1 MKKTKLNIRLL
12 LAFAAVMLMTASCIT
27 PKKINYLQDMVA
39 DVGIPLN
46 EKFEAVIV
54 PYDELTIRVYNNGTD
69 ESELLAPFNVMSG
82 RMDNNNTNQGG
93 LGYLVDVNGNI
104 IFPILG
110 ELHVEGMTRLEL
122 QDHIKKLLVDGGH
135 LNDPLVSVRFRNF
148 KIFFLSHS
156 GGKVLNITNER
167 CTFLEALAQGS
178 ALGMYTRR
186 DKVAVMR
193 EVNGNMV
200 IHYMDPR
207 SSDIFNDE
215 FFLLQQNDIIIT
227 RPFGRVYL
235 NEALS
240 NWGWIVS
247 LVTSI
252 SSLAVLVWGWIDRVK
267 DK

>member
-1 MKKTKLNIRLL
+1 MRIKTYLILFL
-12 LAFAAVMLMTASCIT
+12 AAVLFLLPSCVT

-54 PYDELTIRVYNNGTD
+54 PYDELTIRIYDNGSD
-69 ESELLAPFNVMSG
+69 DSELIKPFNVMSG
-82 RMDNNNTNQGG
+82 RADNNNSQSM
-93 LGYLVDVNGNI
+93 GYLVDVNGNI

-122 QDHIKKLLVDGGH
+122 QNHIKKLLIDGGH
-135 LNDPLVSVRFRNF
+135 LKDPLVSVRFRNF

-156 GGKVLNITNER
+156 GGHVLNITNER
-167 CTFLEALAQGS
+167 CTFLEALAAGS
-178 ALGMYTRR
+178 ALGLYTRR
-186 DKVAVMR
+186 DKVGVMR

-207 SSDIFNDE
+207 SSNIFNDE

-227 RPFGRVYL
+227 RPFARIYI
-235 NEALS
+235 NEAMS

-247 LVTSI
+247 VVTSV
-252 SSLAVLVWGWIDRVK
+252 SSLAILIMSWVDRAK
-267 DK
+267 NR

>member
-1 MKKTKLNIRLL
+1 MKKNRYLIFL
-12 LAFAAVMLMTASCIT
+12 LAAVLFMLSSCIT
-27 PKKINYLQDMVA
+27 PKKINYLQDMIA

-46 EKFEAVIV
+46 DKFEAVIV
-54 PYDELTIRVYNNGTD
+54 PYDELTIRIYDNGSD
-69 ESELLAPFNVMSG
+69 DSDLIKPFNVISG
-82 RMDNNNTNQGG
+82 TNENVANNQNGF
-93 LGYLVDVNGNI
+93 GYLVDVNGNI

-110 ELHVEGMTRLEL
+110 ELHVEGMTRLQL

-148 KIFFLSHS
+148 KIFFLSHD
-156 GGKVLNITNER
+156 GGRVLNVTNER

-178 ALGMYTRR
+178 ALGLYTRR

-227 RPFGRVYL
+227 RPFGRVYV
-235 NEALS
+235 NEAMA

-252 SSLAVLVWGWIDRVK
+252 SSLALIVWNLIDRTK

>member
-1 MKKTKLNIRLL
+1 MKKKRYFILSLFV
-12 LAFAAVMLMTASCIT
+12 AFLFMLPACIT

-46 EKFEAVIV
+46 DKFEAVIV
-54 PYDELTIRVYNNGTD
+54 PYDELNIRIYNNGTD
-69 ESELLAPFNVMSG
+69 DSELLKPFNVIGGNIENASNANM
-82 RMDNNNTNQGG
+82 G

-148 KIFFLSHS
+148 KVFFLSHD
-156 GGKVLNITNER
+156 GGRVLNITNER

-178 ALGMYTRR
+178 ALGLYTRR
-186 DKVAVMR
+186 DKVGVMR
-193 EVNGNMV
+193 EVDGNMV

-227 RPFGRVYL
+227 RPFGRVYI

-247 LVTSI
+247 FVTSI
-252 SSLAVLVWGWIDRVK
+252 SSLAVLVWGLVERAK

>member
-1 MKKTKLNIRLL
+1 MRKNKYLILL
-12 LAFAAVMLMTASCIT
+12 LTAVMLVMSSCIT

-46 EKFEAVIV
+46 DKFEAVIV
-54 PYDELTIRVYNNGTD
+54 PYDELTIRIYDNGSD
-69 ESELLAPFNVMSG
+69 DSELIKPFNVMSG
-82 RMDNNNTNQGG
+82 RADNNTNQS

-104 IFPILG
+104 VFPILG
-110 ELHVEGMTRLEL
+110 ELHVEGMTRLQL

-178 ALGMYTRR
+178 ALGLYTRR
-186 DKVAVMR
+186 DKVGVMR

-227 RPFGRVYL
+227 RPFGRVYIS
-235 NEALS
+235 EAMA
-240 NWGWIVS
+240 NWGWVVS

-252 SSLAVLVWGWIDRVK
+252 SSLALIVWNLIDRTNK
-267 DK
+267 Q

>member
-1 MKKTKLNIRLL
+1 MKKRYLIFSLIAVLFLL
-12 LAFAAVMLMTASCIT
+12 SACIT
-27 PKKINYLQDMVA
+27 SKKVNYLQDMVA

-46 EKFEAVIV
+46 DKFEAVIV
-54 PYDELTIRVYNNGTD
+54 PYDELTIRIFDNGSD
-69 ESELLAPFNVMSG
+69 DSELIKPFNVMSG
-82 RMDNNNTNQGG
+82 RIENSGSNQGI
-93 LGYLVDVNGNI
+93 GYLVDVNGNI

-110 ELHVEGMTRLEL
+110 EIHAEGMTRLQL
-122 QDHIKKLLVDGGH
+122 QEHIKKLLVDGGH

-156 GGKVLNITNER
+156 GGKVLNVTNER
-167 CTFLEALAQGS
+167 CTFLEALAEGS
-178 ALGMYTRR
+178 ALGLYTRR
-186 DKVAVMR
+186 DKVGVMR

-227 RPFGRVYL
+227 RPFARVYI

-240 NWGWIVS
+240 NWGWVVS

-252 SSLAVLVWGWIDRVK
+252 SSLAMLVFTWVSYK
-267 DK
+267 NKTN

>member
-1 MKKTKLNIRLL
+1 MKNFKYLIFIL
-12 LAFAAVMLMTASCIT
+12 FALSISSCVT

-54 PYDELTIRVYNNGTD
+54 PYDELTIRIYNNGTD

-82 RMDNNNTNQGG
+82 RVDNNSNQGG

-104 IFPILG
+104 VFPILG
-110 ELHVEGMTRLEL
+110 ELHVEGMTRLQL

-148 KIFFLSHS
+148 KIYFLSHS

-186 DKVAVMR
+186 DKVGVMR

-207 SSDIFNDE
+207 SSEIFNDE
-215 FFLLQQNDIIIT
+215 FFLLQQNDIILT
-227 RPFGRVYL
+227 RPFARTYIR
-235 NEALS
+235 EALT
-240 NWGWIVS
+240 NWGWIAS

-252 SSLAVLVWGWIDRVK
+252 SSLVVLVSGWLK
-267 DK
+267 K

>member
-1 MKKTKLNIRLL
+1 MKKKRYFILIL
-12 LAFAAVMLMTASCIT
+12 FAAVLFLLPACIT

-46 EKFEAVIV
+46 DKFEAVIV
-54 PYDELTIRVYNNGTD
+54 PYDELTIRIYDNGTD
-69 ESELLAPFNVMSG
+69 DSELIKSFNVMSG
-82 RMDNNNTNQGG
+82 RVDNNGTNQS

-148 KIFFLSHS
+148 KVFFLSHS

-227 RPFGRVYL
+227 RPFGRVYVR
-235 NEALS
+235 EALS

-252 SSLAVLVWGWIDRVK
+252 SSLAVLVYGWIDRVK

>member
-1 MKKTKLNIRLL
+1 MKKRYLIFSLVAVLFLL
-12 LAFAAVMLMTASCIT
+12 PACIT
-27 PKKINYLQDMVA
+27 PKKVNYLQDMVA

-46 EKFEAVIV
+46 DKFEAIIV
-54 PYDELTIRVYNNGTD
+54 PYDELTIRIYDNGTD
-69 ESELLAPFNVMSG
+69 DTELIKPFNVMSG
-82 RMDNNNTNQGG
+82 REDTGGANQG
-93 LGYLVDVNGNI
+93 LGYLVDVKGDI
-104 IFPILG
+104 VFPILG
-110 ELHVEGMTRLEL
+110 EIHVEGMTRLQL

-148 KIFFLSHS
+148 KVFFLSHD
-156 GGKVLNITNER
+156 GGRVLNITNER

-178 ALGMYTRR
+178 ALGLYTRR
-186 DKVAVMR
+186 DKVGVMR

-227 RPFGRVYL
+227 RPFGRVYF

-240 NWGWIVS
+240 NWGWVVS

-252 SSLAVLVWGWIDRVK
+252 SSLAMLVFTWVNYK
-267 DK
+267 NKTN

>member
-1 MKKTKLNIRLL
+1 MKKKRYLILML
-12 LAFAAVMLMTASCIT
+12 AAVLFLLPSCIT

-69 ESELLAPFNVMSG
+69 DSELIAPFNVMSG
-82 RMDNNNTNQGG
+82 RAENNNTNQS

-104 IFPILG
+104 VFPILG
-110 ELHVEGMTRLEL
+110 ELHVEGMTRLQL

-186 DKVAVMR
+186 DKVGVMR

-227 RPFGRVYL
+227 RPFGRVYFR
-235 NEALS
+235 EALS

-252 SSLAVLVWGWIDRVK
+252 SSLALLVLNWIERTKK
-267 DK
+267 D